1 MSVDGHYL
9 HIPVMGTGYSA
20 DTPIRV
26 AHLGITSVISIL
38 DDVLLEKLRQFYC
51 RQYDLPYDEIRSTHP
66 DRRAQRITAYL
77 NLVEKIVDRKLS
89 ETKRLPFFE
98 ANEKQKYFDLL
109 PETSPLKIVYQELLA
124 MPPGPQ
130 RQHQEHL
137 LTDRMT
143 SGAIDV
149 NLMVRLD
156 RPRFGPS
163 GQPLGE
169 EFSDAKSGLRGYA
182 QSDLDSA
189 IVFSAGVNKGLFSY
203 LTRFPDFYRDESG
216 RIRKRIILKVSDFRS
231 ALIQGKFLAKKGLEV
246 AEYRIESGLN
256 CGGHAFFSAGK
267 LLPDLLEE
275 FKAHR
280 DRLAEDFQPAIKA
293 FYAQQGWVYR
303 VAEGAPAPRVT
314 VQGGIGT
321 HGEILRLQN
330 DFGMDLIGV
339 ATPFLLVP
347 EVTRVDADTRDILRQ
362 AGEDDLYISDVSPLG
377 VPFNNVRNSG
387 SEKWIKKKAA
397 SSAPGAN
404 CTKGI
409 LALNSDYAPNMCTA
423 SKAYQQLKLAEIEAL
438 PASAEVKAAM
448 RRKAVN
454 KACLCE
460 QLGNA
465 ALIDLGLKSA
475 ENAPQAV
482 CPGPNIAWYN
492 KIYRLQ
498 EMFDHF
504 YGRGESL
511 VPAERPHMFAKEL
524 VMTVDFFEKL
534 IKASDASAREMD
546 RLADIQA
553 NIEAG
558 MQVCLQIARRTP
570 YPGEN
575 LASIGSCVKAQKERL
590 AELKRL
596 LAQKAAANAGERG
609 DAGGACR
616 RTPDGRKPSP
626 KVATAG

>member
-1 MSVDGHYL
+1 MAAGGCGMKKDGHYL

-26 AHLGITSVISIL
+26 AHLGISSVISVL
-38 DDVLLEKLRQFYC
+38 DDILLEKLRHFYSRQF
-51 RQYDLPYDEIRSTHP
+51 DWPDAEIRSTAP
-66 DRRAQRITAYL
+66 DCRAQRITAYL
-77 NLVEKIVDRKLS
+77 NLVKKIVDRKFE

-98 ANEKQKYFDLL
+98 ENEKQKYFDLL
-109 PETSPLKIVYQELLA
+109 PETAPLKTAYRELSA

-130 RQHQEHL
+130 RQRREQE
-137 LTDRMT
+137 LTDRMAA
-143 SGAIDV
+143 GAIDV

-156 RPRFGPS
+156 RPRCTPS

-169 EFSDAKSGLRGYA
+169 EFSDAKSALRGFA
-182 QSDLDSA
+182 RSELNSA
-189 IVFSAGVNKGLFSY
+189 MVFSAGVNKGLFSY
-203 LTRFPDFYRDESG
+203 LTQFPDFYRDATG
-216 RIRKRIILKVSDFRS
+216 HIRKQIILKVSDFRS

-275 FKAHR
+275 FRSHR
-280 DRLAEDFQPAIKA
+280 GRLAEEFQPAIRA
-293 FYAQQGWVYR
+293 FYDQQGWAYR
-303 VAEGAPAPRVT
+303 IAEGDPAPLVT

-330 DFGMDLIGV
+330 DFEMDFIGV

-347 EVTRVDADTRDILRQ
+347 EVTRVDDQTRDLLRQ
-362 AGEDDLYISDVSPLG
+362 AEEEDLYISDVSPLG

-387 SEKWIKKKAA
+387 SESWIEKKAA
-397 SSAPGAN
+397 SATPGAN

-409 LALNSDYAPNMCTA
+409 LALNSDYAPFMCTA
-423 SKAYQQLKLAEIEAL
+423 SKEYQRLKLAEIDSLDAT
-438 PASAEVKAAM
+438 AEVKAAM
-448 RRKAVN
+448 RRAAVN

-460 QLGNA
+460 QLGNS
-465 ALIDLGLKSA
+465 ALIALGLKTPGA
-475 ENAPQAV
+475 NAPQAI
-482 CPGPNIAWYN
+482 CPGPNIAWFDR
-492 KIYRLQ
+492 IYGLQ

-511 VPAERPHMFAKEL
+511 VPADRPHMFAKEL

-534 IKASDASAREMD
+534 VQASDGSARDVD
-546 RLADIQA
+546 RLAGIRA

-558 MQVCLQIARRTP
+558 MRICQRLARQTP

-575 LASIGSCVKAQKERL
+575 LASITACVQAQQERL
-590 AELKRL
+590 VGLERL
-596 LAQKAAANAGERG
+596 LAGKAGDDGVDAPPKRLTAAA
-609 DAGGACR
+609 
-616 RTPDGRKPSP
+616 
-626 KVATAG
+626 V